1 MTLKVHFNM
10 KKILVLGD
18 GLLGKEIVKQTG
30 WQYVSRKCNNFDI
43 NKIQESLKNFDIDII
58 VNCIANTD
66 TYSKDKESH
75 WDVNY
80 KFLSNL
86 INYCNQK
93 SIKLVHISTDAVY
106 FNSINN
112 ATEQDIPIHGNNWY
126 GYTKLIGDALVQLQ
140 SNNYLLIRC
149 QHKPTPFPY
158 EAAWMNQI
166 GNFDYVDVISSLICK
181 LIKTEQSGLF
191 NVGTEIKTMHELA
204 KSTNPL
210 VNKSFTPSY
219 VPTNTSMN
227 IDKIK
232 NIIN

>member
-1 MTLKVHFNM
+1 M
-10 KKILVLGD
+10 KKILILGD

-43 NKIQESLKNFDIDII
+43 NKIEESLKDFDIDTI

-66 TYSKDKESH
+66 TYSKNKESH

-106 FNSINN
+106 FNSTNN
-112 ATEQDIPIHGNNWY
+112 ASEQDIPIHGNNWY

-166 GNFDYVDVISSLICK
+166 GNFDYVDIISSLICK
-181 LIKTEQSGLF
+181 LINSEQSGLF

-204 KSTNPL
+204 KTTNPS
-210 VNKSFTPSY
+210 VNKSFTPPY

-232 NIIN
+232 NAIK

>member
-1 MTLKVHFNM
+1 M
-10 KKILVLGD
+10 KKILILGD

-43 NKIQESLKNFDIDII
+43 NKIEESLKDFNIDII

-112 ATEQDIPIHGNNWY
+112 ASEQDIPIHGNNWY

-140 SNNYLLIRC
+140 CNNYLLIRC

-166 GNFDYVDVISSLICK
+166 GNFDYVDIISNLICK
-181 LIKTEQSGLF
+181 LINSEQSGLF
-191 NVGTEIKTMHELA
+191 NLGTQIKTMHELA
-204 KSTNPL
+204 KSTNAL
-210 VNKSFTPSY
+210 VNKSFTPPY
-219 VPTNTSMN
+219 VPSNTSMN
-227 IDKIK
+227 IDKLK
-232 NIIN
+232 NIIK

>member
-1 MTLKVHFNM
+1 M

>member
-1 MTLKVHFNM
+1 M
-10 KKILVLGD
+10 KKILILGD
-18 GLLGKEIVKQTG
+18 GLLGKEMVKQTG
-30 WQYVSRKCNNFDI
+30 CKYVSRKCNNFDI
-43 NKIQESLKNFDIDII
+43 NKIEESLKDFDIDTL

-112 ATEQDIPIHGNNWY
+112 ASEQDIPIHGNNWY

-166 GNFDYVDVISSLICK
+166 GNFDYVDVISNLICR
-181 LIKTEQSGLF
+181 LINSEQSGLF
-191 NVGTEIKTMHELA
+191 NLGTEIKTMYELA
-204 KSTNPL
+204 KSTNSL
-210 VNKSFTPSY
+210 VNKSFTPPY
-219 VPTNTSMN
+219 VPSNTSMN
-227 IDKIK
+227 IDKLK
-232 NIIN
+232 NIIK

>member
-1 MTLKVHFNM
+1 M
-10 KKILVLGD
+10 KKILILGD
-18 GLLGKEIVKQTG
+18 GLLGKEMVKQTG
-30 WQYVSRKCNNFDI
+30 CEYVSRKCNNFDI
-43 NKIQESLKNFDIDII
+43 NKIEESLKDFDIDTI

-66 TYSKDKESH
+66 TYSKDKQPH

-86 INYCNQK
+86 ISYCNQK

-112 ATEQDIPIHGNNWY
+112 ASEQDIPIHGNNWY

-166 GNFDYVDVISSLICK
+166 GNFDYVDIIASLIWK
-181 LIKTEQSGLF
+181 LINSGQSGLF
-191 NVGTEIKTMHELA
+191 NVGTEVKTMHELA

-210 VNKSFTPSY
+210 ISKSFTPPY
-219 VPTNTSMN
+219 VPTNTTMN

-232 NIIN
+232 NIIK